1 MSKFQL
7 LTRGIFGLILG
18 FGALVMTT
26 LAVYSA
32 IDALPDPLFSSL
44 FAAIALA
51 SACAGVLGFFI
62 TAVLWKVYK
71 SEQA

>member
-1 MSKFQL
+1 MFNLQL
-7 LTRGIFGLILG
+7 LTRGIFGLVLG
-18 FGALVMTT
+18 FGGLILTT
-26 LAVYSA
+26 LALYSA